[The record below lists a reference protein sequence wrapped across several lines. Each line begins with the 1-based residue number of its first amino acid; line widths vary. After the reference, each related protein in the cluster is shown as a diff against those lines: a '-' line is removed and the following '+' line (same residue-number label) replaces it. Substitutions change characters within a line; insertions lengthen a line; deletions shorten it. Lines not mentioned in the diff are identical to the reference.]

1 MGIVGGSMYSM
12 PLYRPPSEARSL
24 IIQVTEGCSHNK
36 CRFCY
41 MYKCKQFRL
50 KSEEEIKEH
59 IYNLKKY
66 YQKPERIFLA
76 DGNVLCLKTEKLLD
90 LLNYIKNEFPMVQR
104 ISSYSGP
111 LDLVRKTDD
120 ELKLIHDS
128 GLDMLYMGVES
139 GSDKVLSMMQ
149 KGVNQQQMIEAGQ
162 KAVRAVFKLSCMII
176 SGLGGTELMEE
187 HAVESAKVISAI
199 NPHYFSLL
207 RLVVE
212 EESELAED
220 IRQGKFKLLTPLQVL
235 DENIL
240 MLENMELDNCI
251 FRSNHV
257 SNYINL
263 AGTLDQ
269 DKEMLLNRLKNFRS
283 SGKFTPRGFDS
294 L

>member
-1 MGIVGGSMYSM
+1 MYSM

-59 IYNLKKY
+59 INQLKVY
-66 YQKPERIFLA
+66 YRDPERIFLA
-76 DGNVLCLKTEKLLD
+76 DGNVLCIKTEKLIE
-90 LLNYIKNEFPMVQR
+90 LLKYIKNEFPMVQR

-111 LDLVRKTDD
+111 MDLIRKTED
-120 ELKLIHDS
+120 ELRSIREA

-162 KAVRAVFKLSCMII
+162 KAVRAGFRFSCMII
-176 SGLGGTELMEE
+176 SGLGGTTLLEE
-187 HAVESAKVISAI
+187 HALESAKVISQI

-220 IRQGKFKLLTPLQVL
+220 IRQGKFKLLTPLQIL
-235 DENIL
+235 DENII
-240 MLENMELDNCI
+240 MLENMELTDCI
-251 FRSNHV
+251 FRANHV
-257 SNYINL
+257 SNYVNQ
-263 AGTLDQ
+263 AGTLNK
-269 DKEMLLNRLKNFRS
+269 DKDMLIARLKKFRNS
-283 SGKFTPRGFDS
+283 SKFIPMGNDT